1 MWLMR
6 AASGYLGSG
15 VYALTRAA
23 SAGVRVKGADVAD
36 GCGLFPSAII
46 EPSDMMPRQS
56 ATRID
61 LTRISSA
68 AAGESEH

>member
-15 VYALTRAA
+15 VYALTRAP

-46 EPSDMMPRQS
+46 EPSDMKAPL
-56 ATRID
+56 A
-61 LTRISSA
+61 
-68 AAGESEH
+68 